1 MLDYIFHSLPLVG
14 AFFLWA
20 VHLEVKIARIQT
32 DITWLK
38 KELPACQP
46 TLEDPTP

>member
-1 MLDYIFHSLPLVG
+1 MLEYLFHSLPLV
-14 AFFLWA
+14 AALIIWA
-20 VHLEVKIARIQT
+20 ARLEIKIARIQT

-46 TLEDPTP
+46 TLEDPTL